1 MVSMKDLRQAPVDR
15 RVVAVRVDLNVP
27 TDDCGCITDDTRIVA
42 ALPTIN
48 HLRQSGAKVLLLS
61 HFGRPKGRPDPSMSL
76 EPVARALEGYLDG
89 PVAFASDCIGPAV
102 DETVANI
109 DYGEV
114 ALLENVRF
122 HPGETG
128 NDQDFAR
135 ALAKPA
141 DIFVNDAF
149 GAAHRSHASVVG
161 LARLLPSYPGFLLAS
176 EIAAL
181 DRVLNDPQRPL
192 AALVGGAKISS
203 KIGVLRNLLEK
214 VDLLLLGGGMANTFL
229 AANGLDMQAS
239 LVESGHLDDAR
250 DIQNKAR
257 ETGCEI
263 VLPTDG
269 VMASGVVAGAETA
282 VRAVEYVPEDWTMLD
297 IGPATERLFHDRL
310 RLARTIVWNGP
321 MGMFEIPQFARG
333 TQQVARSVAAS
344 GAFSMIGGGDSVAAV
359 KLLGIESEFGH
370 ISTGGGA
377 SLEMLEGK
385 TLPGIAA
392 LG

>member
-1 MVSMKDLRQAPVDR
+1 MNDLRTAAVDR
-15 RVVAVRVDLNVP
+15 KVVAVRVDLNVP
-27 TDDCGCITDDTRIVA
+27 TDDRGRITDDTRIVA

-48 HLRQSGAKVLLLS
+48 HLRRSGAKVLLLS

-76 EPVARALEGYLDG
+76 EPVARALEAYLDDS
-89 PVAFASDCIGPAV
+89 VAFARDCVGTAV
-102 DETVANI
+102 TETVANI
-109 DYGEV
+109 DYGGV

-122 HPGETG
+122 HAGETG
-128 NDQDFAR
+128 NDPDFAR
-135 ALAKPA
+135 SLAGPA

-161 LARLLPSYPGFLLAS
+161 LARLLPSYPGFLLES
-176 EIAAL
+176 EIVAL
-181 DRVLNDPQRPL
+181 QRVLSNPDRPL

-203 KIGVLRNLLEK
+203 KIGVLRNLIEK
-214 VDLLLLGGGMANTFL
+214 VDALLLGGGMANTFL
-229 AANGLDMQAS
+229 AANGLDMRAS

-263 VLPTDG
+263 VLPSDG
-269 VMASGVVAGAETA
+269 VMASGLAAGAETA
-282 VRAVEYVPEDWTMLD
+282 VHAVEQVPDGWTMLD
-297 IGPATERLFHDRL
+297 IGPATERLFAGYL
-310 RLARTIVWNGP
+310 RRAGTIVWNGP
-321 MGMFEIPQFARG
+321 MGMFENRQFARG
-333 TQQVARSVAAS
+333 TEQVARAVAAS
-344 GAFSMIGGGDSVAAV
+344 GAYTMIGGGDSVAAV
-359 KLLGIESEFGH
+359 KLLGIESEFDH
-370 ISTGGGA
+370 VSTGGGA

>member
-1 MVSMKDLRQAPVDR
+1 MNELRKAAVDR
-15 RVVAVRVDLNVP
+15 RVVALRVDLNVP
-27 TDDCGCITDDTRIVA
+27 TDDCGRITDDTRIVA
-42 ALPTIN
+42 ELPTVN
-48 HLRQSGAKVLLLS
+48 YLRQSGAKVLLIS

-76 EPVARALEGYLDG
+76 EPVARALEGYLDA

-102 DETVANI
+102 EETVANL

-128 NDQDFAR
+128 NDPDFAR
-135 ALAKPA
+135 SLAGPA

-176 EIAAL
+176 EIAVFEK
-181 DRVLNDPQRPL
+181 VLNNPQRPL

-203 KIGVLRNLLEK
+203 KIGVLRNLLDK
-214 VDLLLLGGGMANTFL
+214 VDMLLLGGGMANTFL

-239 LVESGHLDDAR
+239 LVESDRLDDAS
-250 DIQNKAR
+250 DIQRKAR

-269 VMASGVVAGAETA
+269 VMASGLAAGAETA
-282 VRAVEYVPEDWTMLD
+282 VRAVEQVPDGWTMLD

-321 MGMFEIPQFARG
+321 MGMFENRQFARG

-344 GAFSMIGGGDSVAAV
+344 GAFSMIGGGDSVAGV
-359 KLLGIESEFGH
+359 KQLGIESHVDH

>member
-1 MVSMKDLRQAPVDR
+1 MNDLRDAAVDR
-15 RVVAVRVDLNVP
+15 KVVAVRVDLNVP
-27 TDDCGCITDDTRIVA
+27 TDDCGRITDDTRIAA

-48 HLRQSGAKVLLLS
+48 YLRQSGAKVLLIS

-76 EPVARALEGYLDG
+76 ELVARALEGYLDDS
-89 PVAFASDCIGPAV
+89 VAFARDCIGPAV
-102 DETVANI
+102 EETVANI

-122 HPGETG
+122 HPGETD
-128 NDQDFAR
+128 NDPKFAR
-135 ALAKPA
+135 ALAQPA

-161 LARLLPSYPGFLLAS
+161 LAQLLPSYPGLLLAS
-176 EIAAL
+176 EIAAFEKVL
-181 DRVLNDPQRPL
+181 DNPQRPL

-203 KIGVLRNLLEK
+203 KIGVLRSLLEK
-214 VDLLLLGGGMANTFL
+214 VDMLLLGGGMANTFL
-229 AANGLDMQAS
+229 AANGLNMQAS
-239 LVESGHLDDAR
+239 LVESGHLDDAG
-250 DIQNKAR
+250 DIQKKAR

-263 VLPTDG
+263 ALPTDG
-269 VMASGVVAGAETA
+269 VMASSLASGAETA
-282 VRAVEYVPEDWTMLD
+282 VHAVEQVPEGWTMLD
-297 IGPATERLFHDRL
+297 IGPETERLFADCL
-310 RLARTIVWNGP
+310 RCARTIVWNGP
-321 MGMFEIPQFARG
+321 MGMFEDRRFARG
-333 TQQVARSVAAS
+333 TEQVAGAVAAS

-359 KLLGIESEFGH
+359 KQLGIESEFDH

-392 LG
+392 LGLS

>member
-1 MVSMKDLRQAPVDR
+1 MNDLRHAPVDR
-15 RVVAVRVDLNVP
+15 KVVAVRVDLNVP
-27 TDDCGCITDDTRIVA
+27 TDGGRITDDTRIVA

-48 HLRQSGAKVLLLS
+48 HLRRSGAKVLLIS

-76 EPVARALEGYLDG
+76 EPVARALEGHLDD

-102 DETVANI
+102 EETVAAI

-122 HPGETG
+122 HAGETS
-128 NDQDFAR
+128 NDLDFAR
-135 ALAKPA
+135 SLAEPA
-141 DIFVNDAF
+141 EIFVNDAF

-181 DRVLNDPQRPL
+181 EKVLNNPDRPL

-214 VDLLLLGGGMANTFL
+214 VDMLLLGGGMANTFL

-239 LVESGHLDDAR
+239 LVEAGHLVDAT
-250 DIQNKAR
+250 DIQKKAR

-269 VMASGVVAGAETA
+269 VMASGLVAGAETA
-282 VRAVEYVPEDWTMLD
+282 VRAVDKVPDGWTMLD
-297 IGPATERLFHDRL
+297 IGPNTERQFADRL
-310 RLARTIVWNGP
+310 TRAGTIVWNGP
-321 MGMFEIPQFARG
+321 MGMFEDRRFARG
-333 TQQVARSVAAS
+333 TEQVAREVAAS

-359 KLLGIESEFGH
+359 KLLGIESKFDH

>member
-1 MVSMKDLRQAPVDR
+1 MNDLRTAAVDR
-15 RVVAVRVDLNVP
+15 KIVAVRVDLNVP
-27 TDDCGCITDDTRIVA
+27 TDGRGRITDDTRIVA

-48 HLRQSGAKVLLLS
+48 HLRRSGAKVLLLS

-76 EPVARALEGYLDG
+76 EPVAHALEGYLDHR
-89 PVAFASDCIGPAV
+89 VAFARDCVGTAV
-102 DETVANI
+102 TETVANI
-109 DYGEV
+109 DYGGV

-122 HPGETG
+122 HAGETG
-128 NDQDFAR
+128 NDPDFAR
-135 ALAKPA
+135 SLAEPA

-161 LARLLPSYPGFLLAS
+161 LARLLPSYPGFLLES
-176 EIAAL
+176 EIVAL
-181 DRVLNDPQRPL
+181 QRVLSNPDRPL

-203 KIGVLRNLLEK
+203 KIGVLRNLIEK
-214 VDLLLLGGGMANTFL
+214 VDALLLGGGMANTFL
-229 AANGLDMQAS
+229 AANGLDMRDS

-257 ETGCEI
+257 EAGCEI
-263 VLPTDG
+263 VLPGDG
-269 VMASGVVAGAETA
+269 VMASGLAAGAETA
-282 VRAVEYVPEDWTMLD
+282 VRAVEQVPDGWTMLD
-297 IGPATERLFHDRL
+297 IGPATERLFAGYL

-321 MGMFEIPQFARG
+321 MGMFENRQFARG
-333 TQQVARSVAAS
+333 TEQVARAVAAS
-344 GAFSMIGGGDSVAAV
+344 HAYTMIGGGDSVAAV
-359 KLLGIESEFGH
+359 KLLGIESEFDH
-370 ISTGGGA
+370 VSTGGGA

>member
-1 MVSMKDLRQAPVDR
+1 MNDLRKAAVDR
-15 RVVAVRVDLNVP
+15 RVVAVRLDLNVP
-27 TDDCGCITDDTRIVA
+27 TDGGRITDDTRIVA

-48 HLRQSGAKVLLLS
+48 YLRQSGATVLLIS

-76 EPVARALEGYLDG
+76 EPVARALEGYLG
-89 PVAFASDCIGPAV
+89 GRVAFASDCIGPAV
-102 DETVANI
+102 EETVAAI
-109 DYGEV
+109 GYGGV

-122 HPGETG
+122 HAGET
-128 NDQDFAR
+128 NDDPDFAR
-135 ALAKPA
+135 ALAGPA

-176 EIAAL
+176 EIAAFEK
-181 DRVLNDPQRPL
+181 VLNNPQRPL

-214 VDLLLLGGGMANTFL
+214 VDMLLLGGGMANTFL

-250 DIQNKAR
+250 DIQKKAR
-257 ETGCEI
+257 ETGCGI
-263 VLPTDG
+263 VLPADG
-269 VMASGVVAGAETA
+269 VMASGLADGAETA
-282 VRAVEYVPEDWTMLD
+282 VRAVEQVPDGWTMLD

-321 MGMFEIPQFARG
+321 MGMFENRQFARG
-333 TQQVARSVAAS
+333 TRQVARSVAAS
-344 GAFSMIGGGDSVAAV
+344 GAFSMIGGGDSVAAF
-359 KLLGIESEFGH
+359 KLLGIAPEFDH